1 MLNTFRNKNKK
12 AGFTLIEL
20 LAVLVILGII
30 IGISLPLIRRIQDEN
45 KKKKFETYSD
55 SVKYSAKLYMNSY
68 EEDLFGDSK
77 SGCYILRYKEM
88 KERNL
93 LKDIDVDNVS
103 CESDFTYVRVVKVNE
118 RYAYTP
124 SLFCINKSTNKEEYS
139 TKTSQMMTCP
149 DNGMATITIDPPG
162 AEKYV
167 KGLNNIQVFVSS
179 PMGFYPYDVS
189 LEYAFSTTKNE
200 ANIMGS
206 WSPLKFNVPSED
218 EQMEMIDNGDVVIT
232 SNSLSTPAGYNGDV
246 YLLVR
251 IIHLEDLA
259 RSDWSSLEGKIEKS
273 DAYWLDNTKP
283 TGEIK
288 VATVSAPKGER
299 NVTVELKD
307 NFKLNEYYY
316 KTTYPS
322 GNVTYTKI
330 NNAGGQHSF
339 NTTVKENG
347 VGTYYLKVLD
357 SAGNESN
364 VVSKTFYRTTFNT
377 VEGTLKNG
385 FVSKVVSIEN
395 EPFALPDAEKAGNT
409 FEGWYDSLTGG
420 NLVGKAGA
428 SYTPT
433 ATKTLYARW
442 TLNKYTLTYN
452 SNGGSN
458 CSPIS
463 ITKNYNETWGTLC
476 SPTRTGYDFK
486 EWNTKADGT
495 GDVIK
500 SNSKVTSNLTVYAQ
514 WTIKSYTLTYNSNGG
529 SNCSPTSITK
539 KYNETW
545 GTLCSPTR
553 TGYDF
558 KGWNTKKDGSGTPI
572 TASSKATSNLTVYA
586 QWTIKTYTLTYNSN
600 GGSNCSPNSVTKNYN
615 EAWGTL
621 CSPSRTGYDFK
632 GWNTKADG
640 SGTPITASSKATSSL
655 TVYAQWAIKSYT
667 LTYNSNGGSN
677 CSPNSITKKYN
688 EAWGTL
694 CSSSR
699 TNYQFMGWNTKA
711 DGSGTPITASS
722 KATSSLTV
730 YAQWKVKILD
740 KCSVVKDSSLLSE
753 CASFQNDSWAT
764 IASNVRNGN
773 ANRYPVGCT
782 RSVNS
787 NTVRVANNTTPSE
800 CSSYGF
806 SQTAC
811 GFVLEFTNII
821 ATFKM
826 NNDATAAGG
835 WPSSALRSYVNG
847 DLYNRLPSDLQNVI
861 INTYVVSG
869 ATYGTIAS
877 TDKLYL
883 LTTREL
889 YSVGWTAQA
898 SSVDNLTATR
908 QLDYYSCSNVRGS
921 MSEYETPDPNLPVLL
936 KDGGCG
942 DECNYW
948 WLRSANG
955 ANDKQFWRVTN
966 YYNGIYNSQGHGSV
980 TSASRVCGV
989 SPAFRIG

>member
-1 MLNTFRNKNKK
+1 MMRKNKK
-12 AGFTLIEL
+12 AGFTLLEL

-30 IGISLPLIRRIQDEN
+30 VGISLPLIRRIQDEN
-45 KKKKFETYSD
+45 KQKKFETYSD

-442 TLNKYTLTYN
+442 SLNKYTLTYYVD
-452 SNGGSN
+452 GHN
-458 CSPIS
+458 CTGT
-463 ITKNYNETWGTLC
+463 ITRNKNEAWGTLC
-476 SPTRTGYDFK
+476 TPQNANKGTFL
-486 EWNTKADGT
+486 EWNTDYYGNGT
-495 GDVIK
+495 
-500 SNSKVTSNLTVYAQ
+500 T
-514 WTIKSYTLTYNSNGG
+514 
-529 SNCSPTSITK
+529 
-539 KYNETW
+539 
-545 GTLCSPTR
+545 
-553 TGYDF
+553 
-558 KGWNTKKDGSGTPI
+558 I
-572 TASSKATSNLTVYA
+572 TASSKATSN
-586 QWTIKTYTLTYNSN
+586 I
-600 GGSNCSPNSVTKNYN
+600 
-615 EAWGTL
+615 
-621 CSPSRTGYDFK
+621 
-632 GWNTKADG
+632 
-640 SGTPITASSKATSSL
+640 
-655 TVYAQWAIKSYT
+655 
-667 LTYNSNGGSN
+667 
-677 CSPNSITKKYN
+677 
-688 EAWGTL
+688 
-694 CSSSR
+694 
-699 TNYQFMGWNTKA
+699 
-711 DGSGTPITASS
+711 
-722 KATSSLTV
+722 TV
-730 YAQWKVKILD
+730 YAQWKPNAVSYSLGCTNYPQD
-740 KCSVVKDSSLLSE
+740 CSQ
-753 CASFQNDSWAT
+753 FQNDSWST
-764 IASNVRNGN
+764 IVQTVKSEAGTNKTS
-773 ANRYPVGCT
+773 YPVGCT
-782 RSVNS
+782 KSVYLSGFGWKTLRIANNS
-787 NTVRVANNTTPSE
+787 NYN
-800 CSSYGF
+800 CSTS
-806 SQTAC
+806 SKTAC
-811 GFVLEFTNII
+811 GFVLEFTNSVT
-821 ATFKM
+821 AQPYNS
-826 NNDATAAGG
+826 NNSAAGG
-835 WPSSALRSYVNG
+835 WPSSEIRNYVNSTIYYSIPDELRSGIIYTSVKSG
-847 DLYNRLPSDLQNVI
+847 GTTGIDSSSD
-861 INTYVVSG
+861 Y
-869 ATYGTIAS
+869 
-877 TDKLYL
+877 LYL
-883 LTTREL
+883 LDVNEL
-889 YSVGWTAQA
+889 YKNGWTVQA
-898 SSVDNLTATR
+898 GSVNRLGSGTR
-908 QLDYYSCSNVRGS
+908 QLDYYSCEGVEGASSLTSLPGAPRASDDNEICFLYGASVKFPAERCS
-921 MSEYETPDPNLPVLL
+921 MQPLCSACRNLTRTQ
-936 KDGGCG
+936 KDY
-942 DECNYW
+942 DYW
-948 WLRSANG
+948 WLRSVNAKAG
-955 ANDKQFWRVTN
+955 ADGIYKQFWAVNNGIGPVGSVTN
-966 YYNGIYNSQGHGSV
+966 YTQQSCACFAGTASTRSAVLTFGI
-980 TSASRVCGV
+980 
-989 SPAFRIG
+989 SPAFRLA